1 MVYRFFILIFFVG
14 IKIGYS
20 NIIYDK
26 NEIIITDIEINNYK
40 DIYKL
45 NIGTNISD
53 NKAIKNIVL
62 IKKTLKFLSK
72 NNPNYI
78 AMLDKDLELEHGK
91 EIFNNL
97 NILNFMR
104 FQKIRN
110 EFISEYFQ
118 NTFSMEELGIV
129 FANFE
134 NLELPLSKNNCLTIV
149 KLHDIK
155 NDQIFIESFFKGL
168 KVKNQKIKTSINNEL
183 FEVCLN
189 NKIFK
194 NIESEIV
201 KFIENKTQKN
211 FDKFIYRNIN
221 WKKNSFLLEILTQL
235 I

>member
-14 IKIGYS
+14 IKIGYT

-26 NEIIITDIEINNYK
+26 NEIIITEIEINNYK
-40 DIYKL
+40 NIYKS
-45 NIGTNISD
+45 NIGTHISD
-53 NKAIKNIVL
+53 NKAIRSIVL
-62 IKKTLKFLSK
+62 IKKTLKFLTK

-118 NTFSMEELGIV
+118 NTFSLEELEIV

-134 NLELPLSKNNCLTIV
+134 NLELPLSKNGCLTIE
-149 KLHDIK
+149 KLHDIS
-155 NDQIFIESFFKGL
+155 NDQIFIESFFRGL
-168 KVKNQKIKTSINNEL
+168 KVKNEKIKTSINNEL
-183 FEVCLN
+183 FEVCLSD
-189 NKIFK
+189 KIFK
-194 NIESEIV
+194 DIESEII
-201 KFIENKTQKN
+201 KFIENKTQNN
-211 FDKFIYRNIN
+211 FDRFIYRNN
-221 WKKNSFLLEILTQL
+221 N
-235 I
+235 